1 MSLPAN
7 IIHGKKSATMTPEIR
22 APLLARRDS
31 LSGRTMRNGKNIDV
45 GGVKPLVTKTEIH
58 CGRPGNLRTNA
69 GKPTYKSQEEQYQ
82 EIQEL
87 RRSLGELREEN
98 SNLKTRSRRLEE
110 DLIRRDRQIEQ
121 LMDPAKNDEAR
132 RKLTDKGAS
141 LVSSLKLRVSRLEA
155 TLKEKE
161 AELAKLQASTK
172 ATALNEMKIE
182 AETYYQEV
190 VRLRNQLNI
199 VQQQQQQHQQFQ
211 QYQKPSQQSSPQ
223 HQNSQ
228 QHLQLPPQEEPQAVS
243 TTHWSN
249 MRGGQNSREGMRCRR
264 DGGDGQESPTTNL
277 RLALS
282 QLEEENAR
290 LGNQVSSLAVEK
302 DKLEA
307 DLERVLGVSEETK
320 NNYEGLSR
328 AELIREVERGHEEV
342 SRWETQHTQ
351 LTEALARRNDN
362 AGDSTALFQ
371 AHLAEMQGREM
382 EWERERSSLR
392 ELINTLKDDRMFY
405 METAQKKDS
414 ELDNLRTEIQTLQQ
428 EVMVLH
434 DTQRKRNER
443 LPGTLSQRAARGT
456 LKQVLSSGSRS
467 GSSSD
472 ANTPTRRNRPSSA
485 RPPPPGTRPQR
496 SSKSSSEPREIPP
509 PSKMRRTPAQ
519 QSPKKLPQ
527 HKLPSKVSS
536 STSSPSK
543 SSVTNLPS
551 SVNPTRP
558 GISNRKPA
566 TSSSTASTPKASPYG
581 SPRHS
586 SMGRVTSSAS
596 SKTPTPTT
604 SPRKNSNSVSPHHKS
619 VLTSP
624 QHRVTGSASP
634 QPRPTGLKSPAKIP
648 TSRSSSKTSTPS
660 SSAKSSP
667 YKVNN
672 LSKSSPKISQL
683 RVGTSPSKSGK
694 GQEEGGSP
702 ARTPR
707 SPRKQDAI
715 QESSF
720 LGKTEAGPSCKA
732 TVTSLVVIPAKPD
745 MENSTNHVNSHV
757 TSQLH
762 LCQNGNIQACSKK
775 DEDERVLAEILFHRE
790 TGSSGEASDAPPF
803 ARQRTITL
811 SVREDV
817 PSAES
822 DAENTEVGYASGSN
836 SLNRQ
841 NTVTLS
847 KTDVEDESL
856 AAQNSRQELRQD
868 TIPSGEDESLWQ
880 EKNGSDVVK
889 KSLDLS
895 SSGAS
900 AQDIEIIENLELLRA
915 LLSSHVNRQ
924 REVNELLNREPLL
937 VGEGQR
943 LGECEERARQRGRST
958 REAPDGEESAK
969 ASYKRS
975 QSLVRQGTFNVYDE
989 DTAVATIHATLDAHL
1004 TR

>member
-249 MRGGQNSREGMRCRR
+249 MR
-264 DGGDGQESPTTNL
+264 D
-277 RLALS
+277 
-282 QLEEENAR
+282 
-290 LGNQVSSLAVEK
+290 
-302 DKLEA
+302 
-307 DLERVLGVSEETK
+307 
-320 NNYEGLSR
+320 NYEGLSR

-822 DAENTEVGYASGSN
+822 DAENTEVGHASGSN

-880 EKNGSDVVK
+880 EKNGSDIVK

-1004 TR
+1004 TRVNKVQQFSNK

>member
-720 LGKTEAGPSCKA
+720 
-732 TVTSLVVIPAKPD
+732 
-745 MENSTNHVNSHV
+745 
-757 TSQLH
+757 
-762 LCQNGNIQACSKK
+762 

-1004 TR
+1004 TRVNKVQQFSNK

>member
-720 LGKTEAGPSCKA
+720 
-732 TVTSLVVIPAKPD
+732 
-745 MENSTNHVNSHV
+745 
-757 TSQLH
+757 
-762 LCQNGNIQACSKK
+762 

-822 DAENTEVGYASGSN
+822 DAENTEVGHASGSN

-880 EKNGSDVVK
+880 EKNGSDIVK

-1004 TR
+1004 TRVNKVQQFSNK

>member
-249 MRGGQNSREGMRCRR
+249 MR
-264 DGGDGQESPTTNL
+264 D
-277 RLALS
+277 
-282 QLEEENAR
+282 
-290 LGNQVSSLAVEK
+290 
-302 DKLEA
+302 
-307 DLERVLGVSEETK
+307 
-320 NNYEGLSR
+320 NYEGLSR

-1004 TR
+1004 TRVNKVQQFSNK